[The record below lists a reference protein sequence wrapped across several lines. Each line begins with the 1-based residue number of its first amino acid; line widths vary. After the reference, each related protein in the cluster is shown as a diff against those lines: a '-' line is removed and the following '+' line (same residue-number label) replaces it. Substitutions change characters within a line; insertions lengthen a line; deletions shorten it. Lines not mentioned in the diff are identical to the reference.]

1 MQTSLQGRAD
11 KAKSDKRHRFRH
23 LFGLLTVFFLGDC
36 WRYVR
41 KGAASGVDR
50 GTAEAYGQQLSG
62 NVHHLVER
70 VKRGAY
76 RAKLV
81 LRRWI
86 PKGDG
91 KRRPLGLPALEDKLL
106 QTAVSR
112 ILCTIYEEDFLPTSY
127 GYRPNRSAKEAVG
140 HLRQELQR
148 GRYGYV
154 VEAEIMGFFD
164 NIDHQWMTR
173 MLEQRIDDVPFL
185 RLIKKWLKAGI
196 LEEDGQVLHPVT
208 GTPQGG
214 IVSPILANVSL
225 HYVLDLWWDKV
236 VRKESKGAI
245 SLWRY
250 ADDFVCLFQYKEDAE
265 RFFAVLPQRLSKFNL
280 TLAQDKTRI
289 IRFSRFQRGTSFD
302 FLGFTFRWEE
312 SRKGNKV
319 IKCRTS
325 RKKFRG
331 SIVNFTAWCRTHR
344 SVPLRQL
351 FRDLNAKLRGYDNY
365 DGVRGNY
372 DSVHAFF
379 IRATTILWKWM
390 NRRSQKR
397 SYTWQQFEKLLKQYR
412 IARPRIT
419 DAPQTPP
426 VLSFAFR

>member
-1 MQTSLQGRAD
+1 MQTSLQGIAD
-11 KAKSDKRHRFRH
+11 KAKSDKRHRFRN

-50 GTAEAYGQQLSG
+50 VTAEAYGQQLSG
-62 NVHHLVER
+62 HVHDLVER

-91 KRRPLGLPALEDKLL
+91 TRRPLGLPVLEDKLL
-106 QTAVSR
+106 QIAVSR
-112 ILCTIYEEDFLPTSY
+112 ILGTIYEEDFLPTSY
-127 GYRPNRSAKEAVG
+127 GYRPNRSAKEAVR
-140 HLRQELQR
+140 HLRRELQG

-154 VEAEIMGFFD
+154 VEADITGFFN
-164 NIDHQWMTR
+164 NIDHQWMMR
-173 MLEQRIDDVPFL
+173 MLALRIDDAPFL

-214 IVSPILANVSL
+214 IVSPILANVYL
-225 HYVLDLWWDKV
+225 HYVLDLWWEKV
-236 VRKESKGAI
+236 VRKDSKGAI

-250 ADDFVCLFQYKEDAE
+250 ADDFVCLFQYKEEAE
-265 RFFAVLPQRLSKFNL
+265 RFFGVLPQRLRKFNL
-280 TLAQDKTRI
+280 TLAQEKTRI
-289 IRFSRFQRGTSFD
+289 VRFSRFHGGTSFD

-312 SRKGNKV
+312 SRKGKKV

-325 RKKFRG
+325 RKKLRG
-331 SIVNFTAWCRTHR
+331 SIANFTTWCREHR
-344 SVPLRQL
+344 SMPLKRL
-351 FRDLNAKLRGYDNY
+351 FRVLNAKLQGYYNY
-365 DGVRGNY
+365 YGIIGNA
-372 DSVHAFF
+372 DHLRAFF
-379 IRATTILWKWM
+379 TTAMKILWKWL

-397 SYTWQQFEKLLKQYR
+397 SYTWQRFEELLKHYR
-412 IARPRIT
+412 IERPRIT
-419 DAPQTPP
+419 DTPQTPP